1 MKYFDFAGGQASRV
15 AQGCMRIG
23 NMSSSEVDALIKTD
37 LEHGINF
44 FDHADIYGRGVCEE
58 KFGEFLENNP
68 SARGKIMIQT
78 KCAIKPGISYD
89 FSKDYILSCVDKSLK
104 RLNTD
109 HIDVLLLHR
118 PDALCEPEEVAEA
131 FEILH
136 GNGKVRFFGVSNHNP
151 MQIRLLQKYLG
162 KNKIIAN
169 QLQFSIANSTMI
181 DAGINVNMENDA
193 AVDRDGSVLDFC
205 RLEDITVQ
213 PWSPFQGGY
222 PRAPIIGNPDYGELN
237 NALSNISE
245 KYGVTPTGMLIAWIL
260 RHPAKMQPIIGT
272 TDTGRVAEVCAAS
285 DITITHDEW
294 YDLYR
299 ASGKKLP

>member
-23 NMSSSEVDALIKTD
+23 NMSVAEVDALIKTD

-44 FDHADIYGRGVCEE
+44 FDHADIYGGGVCEE
-58 KFGEFLENNP
+58 KFGEFLNNNP
-68 SARGKIMIQT
+68 SVRDTIMIQT

-89 FSKDYILSCVDKSLK
+89 FSKDYILSCVDKSLA

-109 HIDVLLLHR
+109 YIDVLLLHR
-118 PDALCEPEEVAEA
+118 PDALCEPKEVAEA

-136 GNGKVRFFGVSNHNP
+136 SNGKVRYFGVSNHNP

-169 QLQFSIANSTMI
+169 QLQFSIVNSAMI

-205 RLEDITVQ
+205 RLEDITIQ
-213 PWSPFQGGY
+213 PWSPFQGGT
-222 PRAPIIGNPDYGELN
+222 PRVPIIGNPDYGELN
-237 NALSNISE
+237 NALGDVSSR
-245 KYGVTPTGMLIAWIL
+245 YGVTPTGMLIAWIL

-272 TDTGRVAEVCAAS
+272 TDTTRVAEVCAAA
-285 DITITHDEW
+285 DITVTHDEW
-294 YDLYR
+294 YELYR
-299 ASGKKLP
+299 AAGNKLP

>member
-1 MKYFDFAGGQASRV
+1 MKYFDFAGRRASRV

-23 NMSSSEVDALIKTD
+23 NMSAAEVDILIKTD

-44 FDHADIYGRGVCEE
+44 FDHADIYGGGVCEE
-58 KFGEFLENNP
+58 KFGEFLNNNP
-68 SARGKIMIQT
+68 SVRDKIMIQT

-89 FSKDYILSCVDKSLK
+89 FSKDYILSCVDKSLA

-109 HIDVLLLHR
+109 YIDVLLLHR

-131 FEILH
+131 FETLH

-222 PRAPIIGNPDYGELN
+222 PRVPIIGNPDYEELN
-237 NALSNISE
+237 NALNDISE

-272 TDTGRVAEVCAAS
+272 TDTGRVAEVCAAA

-294 YDLYR
+294 YYLYR
-299 ASGKKLP
+299 AAGNKLP